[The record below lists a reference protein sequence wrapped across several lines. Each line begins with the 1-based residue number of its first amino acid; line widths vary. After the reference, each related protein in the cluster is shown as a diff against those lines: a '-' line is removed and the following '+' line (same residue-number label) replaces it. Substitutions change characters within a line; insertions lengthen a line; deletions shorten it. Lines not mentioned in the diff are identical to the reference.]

1 MDLYC
6 QVREWKELMVL
17 WKNRQLHAVV
27 RKVDE
32 EGLDADNSPFLK
44 LSLEEAIQAVR
55 DALEGGETTPEETG
69 EPEGSEQ

>member
-1 MDLYC
+1 
-6 QVREWKELMVL
+6 MVL

-27 RKVDE
+27 RKVDA

-55 DALEGGETTPEETG
+55 DTMEGGETIPEKTG

>member
-1 MDLYC
+1 MPLFC
-6 QVREWKELMVL
+6 RHQGF
-17 WKNRQLHAVV
+17 RQIHVVV

-32 EGLDADNSPFLK
+32 EGLDADDSPFLK

-55 DALEGGETTPEETG
+55 DPLEGGETIPEETG